1 MIYIMPQSDIIE
13 ELSVRTKVSEE
24 SPWTTRQ
31 MYVAIN
37 AALRTWDRVR
47 IPYVYTI
54 SGGWSGSS
62 FTVALPDYMDHRYV
76 RPQILS
82 TVTHPY
88 VEFGDNALTTWIDLP
103 GWTTEPD
110 GSGGWTLRLT
120 GLPYAEQGRI
130 IYWNNPGPVP
140 PMEDN
145 VFPLTTG
152 AITSASTEVTIST
165 GHRQIPQVGFV
176 LIEGEW
182 LQYSGISGNAGE
194 STWTLGNLV
203 HGLFDTGS
211 VSQSHSSGV
220 EVEWGVP
227 ADNVALYE
235 ILMSKSESNL
245 HRMFLTSGAP
255 NEKED
260 HKWAMRYL
268 DAEVAEMWNG
278 YTPSWQ
284 PRLLLSTG
292 DILTGM
298 EM

>member
-13 ELSVRTKVSEE
+13 ELSVRASVSGD
-24 SPWTTRQ
+24 SPWNTKQ
-31 MYVAIN
+31 MYAGIN
-37 AALRTWDRVR
+37 GALRTWNRVR
-47 IPYVYTI
+47 IPYIYTI
-54 SGGWSGSS
+54 SGGWSGNSY
-62 FTVALPDYMDHRYV
+62 TVALPSYMDHNYV

-103 GWTTEPD
+103 GWLTEPD

-130 IYWNNPGPVP
+130 MFWMNPLPVP
-140 PMEDN
+140 PMADGE
-145 VFPLTTG
+145 FPTITG
-152 AITSASTEVTIST
+152 DITSASTSVTIST
-165 GHRQIPQVGFV
+165 PHRQIPQVGYI

-182 LQYSGISGNAGE
+182 LQYAGIEGNAGE
-194 STWTLGNLV
+194 STWTLSNLTHAV
-203 HGLFDTGS
+203 LNTTN
-211 VSQSHSSGV
+211 VSQSHSSGA

-227 ADNVALYE
+227 ADDVSLYE
-235 ILMSKSESNL
+235 ILLTKAESIL

-268 DAEVAEMWNG
+268 DAEVAEAWKG
-278 YTPSWQ
+278 YSPSWQ
-284 PRLLLSTG
+284 PKLLLNTG
-292 DILTGM
+292 DLLTGL